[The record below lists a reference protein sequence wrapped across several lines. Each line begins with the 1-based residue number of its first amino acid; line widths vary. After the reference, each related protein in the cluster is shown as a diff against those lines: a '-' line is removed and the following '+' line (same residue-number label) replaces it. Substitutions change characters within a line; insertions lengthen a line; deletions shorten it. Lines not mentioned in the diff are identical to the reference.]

1 VAILCD
7 GFYDAYEAKE
17 AKKTSPCF
25 YVRLLVFDKMRV
37 VNGTVARGG
46 AFLPELAWEGLT
58 QGVYLTGDVMLD
70 CFLHFSKEAEKRSG
84 ILDDLGIEQNNYLLA
99 TVHRASNTD
108 TKENLQEICKAFI
121 ELAKEIELVFP
132 VHPRTEKYLKQYGLY
147 QALKNTPNIHL
158 IKPVGYLEMLV
169 LTKNA
174 GKTLTD
180 SGGLQ
185 KEAYFAKV
193 PCITLDTVSAWPE
206 TVENGWKMGGIWW
219 LGQMEKEQ
227 RILIHSIYTGRESY
241 RQRDPLSR
249 IKSSR
254 ICLVMVRQQKRYAIC
269 WLVNDSKWCMVIL
282 ISPHYRVRQYL
293 TKVGWNPVPLRGEG
307 LFSPSL
313 LLSIFVTFICF
324 LNFNG

>member
-147 QALKNTPNIHL
+147 QAL
-158 IKPVGYLEMLV
+158 
-169 LTKNA
+169 
-174 GKTLTD
+174 
-180 SGGLQ
+180 S
-185 KEAYFAKV
+185 
-193 PCITLDTVSAWPE
+193 W
-206 TVENGWKMGGIWW
+206 
-219 LGQMEKEQ
+219 
-227 RILIHSIYTGRESY
+227 HS
-241 RQRDPLSR
+241 
-249 IKSSR
+249 
-254 ICLVMVRQQKRYAIC
+254 
-269 WLVNDSKWCMVIL
+269 
-282 ISPHYRVRQYL
+282 
-293 TKVGWNPVPLRGEG
+293 PLR
-307 LFSPSL
+307 LMLHRKP
-313 LLSIFVTFICF
+313 CF
-324 LNFNG
+324 CSNS

>member
-1 VAILCD
+1 MKKFAYFFSFFKTYSHCDCTILQVAILCD

-174 GKTLTD
+174 G
-180 SGGLQ
+180 
-185 KEAYFAKV
+185 
-193 PCITLDTVSAWPE
+193 
-206 TVENGWKMGGIWW
+206 ENTH
-219 LGQMEKEQ
+219 
-227 RILIHSIYTGRESY
+227 RFRRS
-241 RQRDPLSR
+241 
-249 IKSSR
+249 
-254 ICLVMVRQQKRYAIC
+254 
-269 WLVNDSKWCMVIL
+269 
-282 ISPHYRVRQYL
+282 
-293 TKVGWNPVPLRGEG
+293 TKG
-307 LFSPSL
+307 
-313 LLSIFVTFICF
+313 SIFCKST
-324 LNFNG
+324 LYYS